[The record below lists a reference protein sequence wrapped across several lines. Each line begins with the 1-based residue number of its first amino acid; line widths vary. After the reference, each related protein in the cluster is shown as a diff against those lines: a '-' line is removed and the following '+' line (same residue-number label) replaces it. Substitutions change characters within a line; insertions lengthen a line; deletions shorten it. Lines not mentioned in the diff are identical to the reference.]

1 MSDHIK
7 AVREVMGVVS
17 LSGLTLNPGKC
28 HFGCKEIK
36 FWSMIYST
44 DGMKPDPAK
53 VYALKYI
60 SPPCNKDDLINFLCM
75 MQSSADFI
83 KNFAQKATLAR
94 INTK

>member
-7 AVREVMGVVS
+7 AVREVMEVVS
-17 LSGLTLNPGKC
+17 LSGLTLNPDKC
-28 HFGCKEIK
+28 HFGCKEIT
-36 FWSMIYST
+36 FWSITYST

-83 KNFAQKATLAR
+83 KNFAQKATLVR